1 MQQRPV
7 WVPEV
12 RDLIGMSVII
22 AMISMLLILLL
33 RPVTVPDNQ
42 MTNILIGGFMTATTA
57 VIQFYFGSSKGSVAK
72 DDTINAIA
80 TSQAVTLPVVEP
92 PAVVTS
98 TVSTTSTPVPTP
110 PPAPAVKPVPSQA
123 PSIGLRA

>member
-1 MQQRPV
+1 MQRPR
-7 WVPEV
+7 WLPEV
-12 RDLIGMSVII
+12 RDFIGMII
-22 AMISMLLILLL
+22 ISAMVGMLFILLL

-80 TSQAVTLPVVEP
+80 TGQATTAAVVEP
-92 PAVVTS
+92 VTG
-98 TVSTTSTPVPTP
+98 STPS
-110 PPAPAVKPVPSQA
+110 PAATTTTTATATKTTGGPSSVLPMA
-123 PSIGLRA
+123 PKA

>member
-1 MQQRPV
+1 MMKPRPF
-7 WVPEV
+7 WIPEV
-12 RDLIGMSVII
+12 RDLIGIVVIS
-22 AMISMLLILLL
+22 AMVGMLLILLL

-80 TSQAVTLPVVEP
+80 TSQSVAPTVIES
-92 PAVVTS
+92 PATVTS
-98 TVSTTSTPVPTP
+98 TMTSTSTPVQA
-110 PPAPAVKPVPSQA
+110 APAKPVPAS
-123 PSIGLRA
+123 PIGLAPRS

>member
-1 MQQRPV
+1 MQQRPI

-80 TSQAVTLPVVEP
+80 TSQAVTLPAAEP
-92 PAVVTS
+92 SAVVTS
-98 TVSTTSTPVPTP
+98 TVTSTSTAPPTVSPTP
-110 PPAPAVKPVPSQA
+110 VKPAAPASP
-123 PSIGLRA
+123 IGLRA